1 MRILRKCCVAIL
13 ILEAAVMAGRCK
25 PCPVRVTQTEEVGL
39 IEQIAGEQEEDGEET
54 VYGILVWLKEGEIR
68 FFRTL
73 IK

>member
-1 MRILRKCCVAIL
+1 
-13 ILEAAVMAGRCK
+13 MAGRCK